1 MGRHGGV
8 ITLSICVVMEANMTK
23 VFDLYGIT
31 DTDID
36 TAAQILPDA
45 LGMPFEPHD
54 SSYWGEYYLAR
65 CGNYEEEFILKENY
79 NQMEE
84 DWNKPDF
91 QQYPLLLD
99 VVIRGNTVDRAKELE
114 QQLKQVLGTKIDLL
128 EREEFNS

>member
-1 MGRHGGV
+1 
-8 ITLSICVVMEANMTK
+8 MEVNMSDI
-23 VFDLYGIT
+23 FDLYGIT

-36 TAAQILPDA
+36 TAAQILPNA
-45 LGMPFEPHD
+45 IGMHFEPHD
-54 SSYWGEYYLAR
+54 SSYWGEYYRAR
-65 CGNYEEEFILKENY
+65 RGNYEEEFILKENY
-79 NQMEE
+79 NLIEE

-114 QQLKQVLGTKIDLL
+114 QLLKQVLRTKIDLL